1 MLGAEVPPGTTNCA
15 YLKQPDKQ
23 ELANSS
29 YSSWRREQ
37 RSLDPAR

>member
-23 ELANSS
+23 ELAIPSGVS
-29 YSSWRREQ
+29 YGALPGSGG
-37 RSLDPAR
+37 L